1 MARLP
6 DIESEQT
13 KLTTV
18 LRAMSNAK
26 RMRILNEL
34 SNGRERSVSELEGVI
49 ASLSQSALSQHLA
62 RLRRAS
68 IVRTRRESQTI
79 YYSTADSNVL
89 RILRLLGHIYTDD
102 PVMQRTRHCWS
113 QAVHPPPARPAKFS
127 AGFCSVFCDNS
138 FPFQNIHRR
147 IHRGRRIAGI
157 LCFEPFNQTR
167 THAGSGRVIPGK

>member
-6 DIESEQT
+6 DIESEQS

-34 SNGRERSVSELEGVI
+34 SDGRERSVSELEGVI

-62 RLRRAS
+62 RLQRVN
-68 IVRTRRESQTI
+68 IVRTRRESQI
-79 YYSTADSNVL
+79 IFYSIDDSDVL

-102 PVMQRTRHCWS
+102 PVMQRTRH
-113 QAVHPPPARPAKFS
+113 
-127 AGFCSVFCDNS
+127 
-138 FPFQNIHRR
+138 
-147 IHRGRRIAGI
+147 
-157 LCFEPFNQTR
+157 
-167 THAGSGRVIPGK
+167 

>member
-6 DIESEQT
+6 DIESEQS

-34 SNGRERSVSELEGVI
+34 SDWRERSASELEGVI

-62 RLRRAS
+62 RLRRAN

-79 YYSTADSNVL
+79 YYSIDDSDVL

-102 PVMQRTRHCWS
+102 PVMQRTRH
-113 QAVHPPPARPAKFS
+113 
-127 AGFCSVFCDNS
+127 
-138 FPFQNIHRR
+138 
-147 IHRGRRIAGI
+147 
-157 LCFEPFNQTR
+157 
-167 THAGSGRVIPGK
+167 

>member
-1 MARLP
+1 MARLH
-6 DIESEQT
+6 DIESEQS

-34 SNGRERSVSELEGVI
+34 SDGRERSVSELEGVI

-62 RLRRAS
+62 RLRRAN

-79 YYSTADSNVL
+79 YYSIDDTDVL

-102 PVMQRTRHCWS
+102 PVMQRSRH
-113 QAVHPPPARPAKFS
+113 
-127 AGFCSVFCDNS
+127 
-138 FPFQNIHRR
+138 
-147 IHRGRRIAGI
+147 
-157 LCFEPFNQTR
+157 
-167 THAGSGRVIPGK
+167 

>member
-6 DIESEQT
+6 DIESEQS

-18 LRAMSNAK
+18 LRAMNNAK

-34 SNGRERSVSELEGVI
+34 SDGREQSVSELEGVI

-62 RLRRAS
+62 RLRRAN

-79 YYSTADSNVL
+79 YYSIDDSDVL

-102 PVMQRTRHCWS
+102 PVMQRTRH
-113 QAVHPPPARPAKFS
+113 
-127 AGFCSVFCDNS
+127 
-138 FPFQNIHRR
+138 
-147 IHRGRRIAGI
+147 
-157 LCFEPFNQTR
+157 
-167 THAGSGRVIPGK
+167 

>member
-6 DIESEQT
+6 DIESDQS

-34 SNGRERSVSELEGVI
+34 SDGRERSVSELEGVI

-62 RLRRAS
+62 RLRRAN

-79 YYSTADSNVL
+79 YYSIDDSDVL

-102 PVMQRTRHCWS
+102 PVIQRTRH
-113 QAVHPPPARPAKFS
+113 
-127 AGFCSVFCDNS
+127 
-138 FPFQNIHRR
+138 
-147 IHRGRRIAGI
+147 
-157 LCFEPFNQTR
+157 
-167 THAGSGRVIPGK
+167 

>member
-1 MARLP
+1 MVFTSMDQTRAARPPQTIRLGVQRHCAGQSTTTVRRELIMARLP
-6 DIESEQT
+6 DIESEQS

-34 SNGRERSVSELEGVI
+34 SDGRERSVSELEGVI

-62 RLRRAS
+62 RLRRAN

-79 YYSTADSNVL
+79 YYSIDDSDVL

-102 PVMQRTRHCWS
+102 PVMQRTRH
-113 QAVHPPPARPAKFS
+113 
-127 AGFCSVFCDNS
+127 
-138 FPFQNIHRR
+138 
-147 IHRGRRIAGI
+147 
-157 LCFEPFNQTR
+157 
-167 THAGSGRVIPGK
+167 

>member
-6 DIESEQT
+6 DIESEQS

-34 SNGRERSVSELEGVI
+34 SDGRERSVSELEGVI
-49 ASLSQSALSQHLA
+49 ASFSQSALSQHLA
-62 RLRRAS
+62 KLRRAN

-79 YYSTADSNVL
+79 YYSIDDSDVL

-102 PVMQRTRHCWS
+102 PVMQRTRH
-113 QAVHPPPARPAKFS
+113 
-127 AGFCSVFCDNS
+127 
-138 FPFQNIHRR
+138 
-147 IHRGRRIAGI
+147 
-157 LCFEPFNQTR
+157 
-167 THAGSGRVIPGK
+167 